1 MDAQEKLV
9 LVDKVIEHLRKI
21 QLLNDEIHDEINPEE
36 EGLEE
41 LVDVIIDFDI
51 ALESVIAYCEE
62 WQERKSK

>member
-1 MDAQEKLV
+1 MNAQEKLE
-9 LVDKVIEHLRKI
+9 LVDKVIERLRKI

-51 ALESVIAYCEE
+51 ALESAIAYCEAF
-62 WQERKSK
+62 

>member
-1 MDAQEKLV
+1 MDAQEKLA
-9 LVDKVIEHLRKI
+9 LVDRTLEHLRKI

-51 ALESVIAYCEE
+51 ALESAIAYCE
-62 WQERKSK
+62 RKSK

>member
-1 MDAQEKLV
+1 MNAQEKLE
-9 LVDKVIEHLRKI
+9 LVDRVIEYLRKI

-51 ALESVIAYCEE
+51 ALESAIAYCEAF
-62 WQERKSK
+62 